1 MVVIELNILTWLG
14 ILFLI
19 QLLILNRTNERD
31 FLLIG
36 VGINHK
42 LSSSIEAYEKFF
54 RKLPKR
60 KFCRYADKKSK
71 L

>member
-1 MVVIELNILTWLG
+1 MVDYRIEYPDLAG

-19 QLLILNRTNERD
+19 QLLNVERTNERD

-42 LSSSIEAYEKFF
+42 LSSSIEAYGNFSE
-54 RKLPKR
+54 KLPKR
-60 KFCRYADKKSK
+60 QLCRYADKKS
-71 L
+71 